1 MIEFN
6 PDSSKQLATLFFG
19 GEVKDREQVCIGTIK
34 TGSRKG
40 QDKLQWVE
48 KTIQIKGLGLK
59 PHESWVT
66 DKGNISLNE
75 KVLSV
80 IAKKKGHIAGQIAS
94 KILELRK
101 LKKEIGTYYE
111 GMESLVH
118 NWDNCIH
125 GQFSHCGYDV
135 DGDTRGG
142 TTTGRLS
149 SYKPNLQ
156 NLPRS

>member
-1 MIEFN
+1 MITFN
-6 PDSSKQLATLFFG
+6 PHSTRHLALLLFG
-19 GEVKDREQVCIGTIK
+19 GEVNDREQVVIGKYK

-59 PHESWVT
+59 PHKSWVT

-75 KVLSV
+75 KVLEA
-80 IAKKKGHIAGQIAS
+80 IAAKKGHIAGQIAS

-101 LKKEIGTYYE
+101 LQKEIGTYYE
-111 GMESLVH
+111 GIEELVH
-118 NWDNCIH
+118 DWDNCIH

-149 SYKPNLQ
+149 SFKPNLQ
-156 NLPRS
+156 NLPR